1 MNDVLESSANLPRFR
16 RSDNRLAGPSR
27 ISVNGDVQ
35 APNTPKVNPG
45 ALHVIEHSMAEHT
58 LTQLRNKH
66 TQPDQFRELSS
77 WLLLLLTLEATRK
90 VPTREEPIEASF
102 THHKGRSLA
111 KPLVFLALN
120 RNALGLAH
128 VVAESLPGL
137 RVGMITLDRSADAQH
152 IEPRFHLNN
161 APLLDSAKVILFE
174 PVIAS
179 GVSASVALRLLRRS
193 GASDVTLI
201 SFIGSL
207 AGLSHLQST
216 FPDLDVWTAGVDT
229 ELDAKR
235 GPLPGLG
242 DFSARL
248 YG

>member
-1 MNDVLESSANLPRFR
+1 MRD
-16 RSDNRLAGPSR
+16 
-27 ISVNGDVQ
+27 DVQ
-35 APNTPKVNPG
+35 VPAAPSATAGV
-45 ALHVIEHSMAEHT
+45 LHVIEHSLAEHT

-66 TQPDQFRELSS
+66 TLPDQFRELSS
-77 WLLLLLTLEATRK
+77 WLLLLLTLEATRN
-90 VPTREEPIEASF
+90 VPTREETVEASF
-102 THHKGRSLA
+102 SQHKGRSLG
-111 KPLVFLALN
+111 KPLIFLALN
-120 RNALGLAH
+120 RHALGLAH
-128 VVAESLPGL
+128 AVAESFPGL
-137 RVGMITLDRSADAQH
+137 RVGMITLDRSPDTQH

-174 PVIAS
+174 PVISS

-193 GASDVTLI
+193 GASDVSLI
-201 SFIGSL
+201 SFVGSL
-207 AGLSHLQST
+207 AGLSHLQSA